1 VDRSEIFL
9 IKVIFTF
16 MCVMFSFFNTLYK
29 NQINSFY
36 SIEQRKSFDKR
47 CVRAEK
53 AVGSRVTVSARV
65 PEVLGQS
72 VSVNEKKSLAV
83 SDRQ

>member
-1 VDRSEIFL
+1 MDSSEMFL

-16 MCVMFSFFNTLYK
+16 MCVIFSLFNKFYK

-47 CVRAEK
+47 RVRAEK
-53 AVGSRVTVSARV
+53 QWEAVRDSIRKCSGNTWTKC
-65 PEVLGQS
+65 QC
-72 VSVNEKKSLAV
+72 N
-83 SDRQ
+83 